1 MDTHRPPRRRI
12 ARAAALT
19 VVALTLVA
27 CSSRAVPAA
36 GGAGAA
42 PADPASSAAAPAIPA
57 ATAAPAS
64 TGNADTAAGC
74 GISTQS
80 FVPPS
85 DTLLS
90 VSISSSGGS
99 DRIVFHF
106 GPLSGEPLEPAGSI
120 ESAHPPFTEGQ
131 STNTVDVSGD
141 EFVQIRFEGMLIADA
156 SGHET
161 FSGSTDRNPKL
172 PALRELVETDA
183 SEGVIVWIAG
193 YNGGGC
199 VHVAVSEKAGTVTVT
214 IDHA

>member
-1 MDTHRPPRRRI
+1 MDRNRTTRRRI
-12 ARAAALT
+12 ARGATLALAT
-19 VVALTLVA
+19 FALVG
-27 CSSRAVPAA
+27 CSSRAVPIA
-36 GGAGAA
+36 GGPGAA
-42 PADPASSAAAPAIPA
+42 PADTSSSAPPQAIPA

-64 TGNADTAAGC
+64 TANADTAAGC

-90 VSISSSGGS
+90 VSITSSGGS

-120 ESAHPPFTEGQ
+120 QSAQPPFTEGA
-131 STNTVDVSGD
+131 SSNTVDVSGD

-156 SGHET
+156 GGHET
-161 FSGSTDRNPKL
+161 FSGSTDRNPNL

-199 VHVAVSEKAGTVTVT
+199 VHLAVSEKAGTVTVT

>member
-1 MDTHRPPRRRI
+1 MDTNRTARRRV
-12 ARAAALT
+12 ARAATLAVAAL
-19 VVALTLVA
+19 ALVG
-27 CSSRAVPAA
+27 CSSRAVPAGA
-36 GGAGAA
+36 AGAA
-42 PADPASSAAAPAIPA
+42 PANGASSPAPVAIPA

-64 TGNADTAAGC
+64 TANADTAGGC

-90 VSISSSGGS
+90 VSISSGGGS

-120 ESAHPPFTEGQ
+120 QTAHPPFTEGQ

-141 EFVQIRFEGMLIADA
+141 DFVQIRFEGMLIADKN
-156 SGHET
+156 GHET
-161 FSGSTDRNPKL
+161 FSGSTHRNPNL

-183 SEGVIVWIAG
+183 SEGVVVWIAG

-199 VHVAVSEKAGTVTVT
+199 VHVAVSEKGGTVTVT
-214 IDHA
+214 FEHA